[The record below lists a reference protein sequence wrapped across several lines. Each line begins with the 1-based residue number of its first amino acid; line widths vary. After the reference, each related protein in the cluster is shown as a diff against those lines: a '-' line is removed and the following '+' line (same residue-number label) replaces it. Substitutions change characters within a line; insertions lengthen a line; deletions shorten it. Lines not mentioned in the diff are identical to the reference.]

1 MHPPPRAL
9 RRSAHLLPLLAAL
22 TAAPAAQSGDTPFAF
37 TTAELRPLER
47 VVLDLAALGRQ
58 EDAAEVRDA
67 LAAFGHAEKSLA
79 ALDRRLPTVRPVTRG
94 ADRQLARATEQL
106 ARTIDVLAARL
117 PQCADETRR
126 QELAR
131 LVLRIDSRSAPA
143 HRALGHVEH
152 AGQWISA
159 AEHALLGRK
168 AEIQAALQAVR
179 KLSPEIDV
187 AASEHPLLVF
197 AHGHGGQV
205 VSANG
210 IAIHTC
216 WPEAK
221 ARRLVTDLLRAVAF
235 SRFLIE
241 GGPIALPTDLRHT
254 SVLFTGKPLYQ
265 KALRHDLDTGMTA
278 ATWEQHEGLASYYRN
293 DGTLVND
300 RTTEAHALGG
310 IFSHVAS
317 VVGNQLYD
325 KREQPTLIVGHG
337 NWVLMALAG
346 AHLPGISFTVEGG
359 GGLGTA
365 ASREDAWQKMLQGAG
380 LMGARSWLR
389 EETIAGKDPAWSRSF
404 RPQVGMIQGAD
415 MLKTTFVAEYL
426 HLCGPLAKVLAPS
439 RAAAGKGVPEVTAAL
454 EQALGAPLAEFE
466 QQWRTWMKGLVVQ
479 DGVLDRLG
487 GRAGGLSADDR
498 TVLDYLAR
506 VRSAAHQHPWLADL
520 PAVRI
525 DPTLSAHALLHAR
538 YLERYPEQAAQW
550 PDAHEEFTD
559 RDGFTPEGCWSGNHS
574 VIAPGVRNATEAL
587 DGWMGTFY
595 HRLPLLEPGLL
606 RIGHALAGTTCVLD
620 SGSVVCEVEFAW
632 EVAWPPDG
640 MSDVPRRFQ
649 PELPNPFPGED
660 QGEWG
665 YPITLQLGPR
675 RNAATP
681 EITMTLRTGSADGAE
696 VPCLVSSPQ
705 APGNPLLVPGLVWC
719 LIPKQPLAAGT
730 TYHVRAELRGAE
742 LGLGGTTLAWSFR
755 TGR

>member
-1 MHPPPRAL
+1 MPPPARVL
-9 RRSAHLLPLLAAL
+9 RRSACLPLLLAAL
-22 TAAPAAQSGDTPFAF
+22 AATPAAQSAESPFAYSA
-37 TTAELRPLER
+37 AELRALER
-47 VVLDLAALGRQ
+47 IVLDLAAIDKQ
-58 EDAAEVRDA
+58 AEAAEVRDV
-67 LAAFGHAEKSLA
+67 LAALGYPEKPLA
-79 ALDRRLPTVRPVTRG
+79 ALDRRLPTVRPLTRG
-94 ADRQLARATEQL
+94 ADRQLARAVEQL
-106 ARTIDVLAARL
+106 AKTIDVLAARL
-117 PQCADETRR
+117 PQCADEARR

-143 HRALGHVEH
+143 HRALGHREH

-179 KLSPEIDV
+179 RLTPEIAV
-187 AASEHPLLVF
+187 ADSEHPLLLV

-221 ARRLVTDLLRAVAF
+221 ARRLVTDILRAVAF
-235 SRFLIE
+235 SRFLCD
-241 GGPIALPTDLRHT
+241 GGPVVLPKDLRHT
-254 SVLFTGKPLYQ
+254 SVLFTGKPLYE
-265 KALRHDLDTGMTA
+265 KVLRHDLDQGLTTA
-278 ATWEQHEGLASYYRN
+278 KWETHADLAAYYRN
-293 DGTLVND
+293 DRTLVNN

-310 IFSHVAS
+310 IFSHVAH
-317 VVGNQLYD
+317 VVANELYD
-325 KREQPTLIVGHG
+325 KREQPTLIVGHC

-389 EETIAGKDPAWSRSF
+389 EEAIAGKDPAWSRSF
-404 RPQVGMIQGAD
+404 QPQVGMIQGAD
-415 MLKTTFVAEYL
+415 MLKATFVAEYL
-426 HLCGPLAKVLAPS
+426 HLRGPFAKLLAET

-466 QQWRTWMKGLVVQ
+466 QDWRTWMKGLVIA
-479 DGVLDRLG
+479 DSVLDRLG

-498 TVLDYLAR
+498 TVLEYLAR
-506 VRSAAHQHPWLADL
+506 VRSSAHTHAWLADL

-525 DPTLSAHALLHAR
+525 DPTLSAHALLHAQ
-538 YLERYPEQAAQW
+538 YLERYPEQAAAW

-559 RDGFTPEGCWSGNHS
+559 KDGFTPEGAWSGSHS

-595 HRLPLLEPGLL
+595 HRLPLLEPGLM
-606 RIGHALAGTTCVLD
+606 RIGQALAGTTCVLD
-620 SGSVVCEVEFAW
+620 SGSVVREVEFAW

-660 QGEWG
+660 QSEWG

-675 RNAATP
+675 QDAATP
-681 EITMTLRTGSADGAE
+681 EITMTLRAASADGAE
-696 VPCLVSSPQ
+696 VPCFVSSPQ

-730 TYHVRAELRGAE
+730 IYHVRAELHGAT